1 MQQTHFNLY
10 KMSKNVLFALTA
22 FSLVACTTTPS
33 EPPKNTEH
41 WATLISEQENL
52 YQIDDKFYRSEQLEA
67 QSEALLN
74 KLNIHTIVNLRFF
87 DRNDDKQA
95 FGHTKI
101 NLINTPLLTWSIS
114 PEEVADILWQIKQHQ
129 KNGAVL
135 VHCYHGADRTGLIVA
150 SYRVIYQNWDL
161 NEAKREMQQ
170 GPYGY
175 HSVWKNIDNFFTQE
189 NMAKIKA
196 ELDKRSNKTK

>member
-1 MQQTHFNLY
+1 MKQTHFNLY

-52 YQIDDKFYRSEQLEA
+52 YQIDNKFYRSEQ
-67 QSEALLN
+67 
-74 KLNIHTIVNLRFF
+74 LNIHTIVNLRFF

-114 PEEVADILWQIKQHQ
+114 PDEVADILWQIKQYK

-150 SYRVIYQNWDL
+150 SYRVIYQHWDL

-196 ELDKRSNKTK
+196 ELDKRSNTTK